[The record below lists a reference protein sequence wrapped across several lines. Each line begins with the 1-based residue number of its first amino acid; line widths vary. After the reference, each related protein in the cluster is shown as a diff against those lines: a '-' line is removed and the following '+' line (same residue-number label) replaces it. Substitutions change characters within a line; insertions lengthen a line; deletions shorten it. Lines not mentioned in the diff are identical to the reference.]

1 MRATSSPAWASLA
14 PKYPPIPPAP
24 KTAMRIVTSSE
35 RQGPTLLFLC
45 SRTPRACAARLVASR
60 PHALVRGFGGCAAT
74 HVEGTGQPV
83 HFFPA
88 ILLGRPWVVVT
99 VPALVLCARLLGWSR
114 EEATT
119 SLVTGPVLIPFGR
132 LHPSLSLPPPTAVL
146 SLFPTTGGGY
156 DTPQRLLPRCWSLGP
171 YTAAPSAT
179 RALRR
184 PPGLPPPRRW
194 PRHWRGGALGR

>member
-1 MRATSSPAWASLA
+1 MHPE
-14 PKYPPIPPAP
+14 P
-24 KTAMRIVTSSE
+24 
-35 RQGPTLLFLC
+35 FLC
-45 SRTPRACAARLVASR
+45 
-60 PHALVRGFGGCAAT
+60 HADTAQLHQVLTNLLANAVQALKGTGEIIVRGFGGCAAT

-146 SLFPTTGGGY
+146 SLFPPTGGGY
-156 DTPQRLLPRCWSLGP
+156 DTPQRLFPRRLSIGP
-171 YTAAPSAT
+171 YAAAPSVT

-184 PPGLPPPRRW
+184 PPGLPPPRCW
-194 PRHWRGGALGR
+194 HRH

>member
-1 MRATSSPAWASLA
+1 MKHKNGATVL
-14 PKYPPIPPAP
+14 
-24 KTAMRIVTSSE
+24 IVK
-35 RQGPTLLFLC
+35 
-45 SRTPRACAARLVASR
+45 R
-60 PHALVRGFGGCAAT
+60 PLDVRGFCGCAAT
-74 HVEGTGQPV
+74 HVEGTGQSV

-146 SLFPTTGGGY
+146 HLFPPGGY
-156 DTPQRLLPRCWSLGP
+156 HDTSQRLFPRL
-171 YTAAPSAT
+171 
-179 RALRR
+179 
-184 PPGLPPPRRW
+184 
-194 PRHWRGGALGR
+194 